1 LGTDVVTTSA
11 LKHLLELRDG
21 NSSGEEN
28 KQFIRELAMLF
39 DKATYTSKEEVVTP
53 PVI

>member
-11 LKHLLELRDG
+11 LKHLSELRDDD
-21 NSSGEEN
+21 SSGEEN
-28 KQFIRELAMLF
+28 KQFIKELAMLF
-39 DKATYTSKEEVVTP
+39 DKATYTRKEEVTL